1 MEIDFELGSKI
12 LAAVNASGSL
22 EQKALDADILPHPD
36 GKDIFVLH
44 PNMKFPIGKAQA
56 QKVLEKFCI
65 PYSVIENVPCS
76 DGILRFSFGSLH
88 RLGLHLIPYLSY
100 GILNGGM
107 ATSYCET
114 KNNSK
119 FNPGLFE
126 PCRDSF
132 DSLSEKC
139 KGKPKGITPA
149 YINPDGSSG
158 YDFIELKM
166 RSVLR
171 HIRQSQIVTG
181 KGASEYQYPIFQM
194 TSHNTDAKLASRYK
208 EYKNS
213 SVLKEL
219 IAETGVDVTE
229 PLSAVQPLIPVFT
242 PTSDGYPLSFFK
254 DKDGNCYALP
264 GGHGQN
270 FFVLRNIYRKLLDA
284 GKKFV
289 YLGNVDNIGF
299 TITPV
304 ELAVLALSGRQ
315 ATFDFSFKTPVDVK
329 GGILIR
335 ERSGHLTCGDIG
347 RAVSNEFVRKNEEMG
362 IPILFNCAT
371 GLFNLEYLVE
381 NLDRIID
388 NLPIRLSNQN
398 KDIGQYSQ
406 AEQITWEVIG
416 LLDSLIIFAVEK
428 YERFIASKLLM
439 DNMLASDLPCCR
451 SYLAENEETDFVR
464 AVRAVQK
471 GLVWNLKTQY
481 GLELKDGRWV
491 PVSVFS

>member
-1 MEIDFELGSKI
+1 MAIDFELGKKI
-12 LAAVNASGSL
+12 LATVNASRNL
-22 EQKALDADILPHPD
+22 DVKTLDADILPHPD

-44 PNMKFPIGKAQA
+44 SNMKFPISRAQA
-56 QKVLEKFCI
+56 EKVLEKFAI
-65 PYSVIENVPCS
+65 PSSVLEDVPC
-76 DGILRFSFGSLH
+76 DEGTLRFTFDTLH
-88 RLGLHLIPYLSY
+88 CLGLYLIPYLSY

-107 ATSYCET
+107 ATSYCDV

-119 FNPGLFE
+119 FNPELFDQCQNTFE
-126 PCRDSF
+126 
-132 DSLSEKC
+132 SLSEEY

-149 YINPDGSSG
+149 YINPDGSPG

-171 HIRQSQIVTG
+171 HILQSQAVTG
-181 KGASEYQYPIFQM
+181 KPASEYQHALFQM
-194 TSHNTDAKLASRYK
+194 TSYNTDEKLAARYK

-213 SVLKEL
+213 PILKPL
-219 IAETGVDVTE
+219 IEATEVDVTKPE
-229 PLSAVQPLIPVFT
+229 SAIQPLIPAFT
-242 PTSDGYPLSFFK
+242 PTTAGYPLSFFK
-254 DKDGNCYALP
+254 DKNGDYYALP

-270 FFVLRNIYRKLLDA
+270 FIVLRDIYKKLLAA

-304 ELAVLALSGRQ
+304 ELAALALSGRQ
-315 ATFDFSFKTPVDVK
+315 ASFDFSFKTPVDIK

-335 ERSGHLTCGDIG
+335 ERNGRLTCGDIG
-347 RAVSNEFVRKNEEMG
+347 RAVSDAFVKKNEDAG

-381 NLDRIID
+381 NLDRIIE

-428 YERFIASKLLM
+428 NQRFIASKLLM
-439 DNMLASDLPCCR
+439 DNMLASDLECCR
-451 SYLAENEETDFVR
+451 PYLASHEETDFVQ
-464 AVRAVQK
+464 AVRSVQK
-471 GLVWNLKTQY
+471 GLIWNLRTQY
-481 GLELKDGRWV
+481 GLELKNGRWV
-491 PVSVFS
+491 PSL

>member
-1 MEIDFELGSKI
+1 MAIDFELGKKI
-12 LAAVNASGSL
+12 LAAVNASRNL
-22 EQKALDADILPHPD
+22 DVKTLDADILPHPD
-36 GKDIFVLH
+36 GKDIFVLRS
-44 PNMKFPIGKAQA
+44 NMKFPVSKAQTE
-56 QKVLEKFCI
+56 KVLEKFAI
-65 PYSVIENVPCS
+65 PRSVIDDVPCD
-76 DGILRFSFGSLH
+76 DGTLRFTFDTLH
-88 RLGLHLIPYLSY
+88 RLGLYLIPYLSY

-107 ATSYCET
+107 ATSYCDVKGNT
-114 KNNSK
+114 K
-119 FNPGLFE
+119 FNPELFSQTE
-126 PCRDSF
+126 GVF
-132 DSLSEKC
+132 GKLAEKY
-139 KGKPKGITPA
+139 KGQPKGITPA
-149 YINPDGSSG
+149 YINPDGTPG

-171 HIRQSQIVTG
+171 HIEQSQKVTG
-181 KGASEYQYPIFQM
+181 KPVTEYQHAIFQM
-194 TSHNTDAKLASRYK
+194 TSDNTDAKLAAKYK

-213 SVLKEL
+213 PILKEL
-219 IAETGVDVTE
+219 IAQTGVDITE
-229 PLSAVQPLIPVFT
+229 PESAIQPLIPAFT
-242 PTSDGYPLSFFK
+242 PTTDGYPLSLFK
-254 DKDGNCYALP
+254 DKEGNYYGLP

-270 FFVLRNIYRKLLDA
+270 FIVLRDIYKKLLAA

-304 ELAVLALSGRQ
+304 ELAALALSGRQ
-315 ATFDFSFKTPVDVK
+315 ATFDFSFKTPVDIK

-335 ERSGHLTCGDIG
+335 ERNGKLTCGDIG
-347 RAVSNEFVRKNEEMG
+347 RAVSDAFVKKNEDMG

-381 NLDRIID
+381 NLDRIIE

-416 LLDSLIIFAVEK
+416 LLDNLMIFAVEK

-439 DNMLASDLPCCR
+439 DNMLASDLECCHG
-451 SYLAENEETDFVR
+451 YLAEHEDTDFVR

-471 GLVWNLKTQY
+471 GLVWNLKSQY

-491 PVSVFS
+491 PSL

>member
-1 MEIDFELGSKI
+1 MAIDLELGKKI
-12 LAAVNASGSL
+12 LAAVNASRNL
-22 EQKALDADILPHPD
+22 DVKTLDADILPHPD
-36 GKDIFVLH
+36 GKDIFILRS
-44 PNMKFPIGKAQA
+44 NMKFPVSRKLAEKA
-56 QKVLEKFCI
+56 LDKFSI
-65 PYSVIENVPCS
+65 PRSAIDDVPC
-76 DGILRFSFGSLH
+76 DGDTFCFNYKALH
-88 RLGLHLIPYLSY
+88 KLGLYLIPYLSY

-107 ATSYCET
+107 ATSYCDV

-119 FNPGLFE
+119 FNPELFAQCQE
-126 PCRDSF
+126 AF
-132 DSLSEKC
+132 DILTEKY

-149 YINPDGSSG
+149 YINPDGTPG

-171 HIRQSQIVTG
+171 HIKQSQEVTG
-181 KGASEYQYPIFQM
+181 KGASEYQYAIFQM
-194 TSHNTDAKLASRYK
+194 TSDNTDSKLAARYK

-213 SVLKEL
+213 PILKDL
-219 IAETGVDVTE
+219 IAQTGVDVTE
-229 PLSAVQPLIPVFT
+229 PESAIQPLIPAFT
-242 PTSDGYPLSFFK
+242 PTTAGYPLSFFK
-254 DKDGNCYALP
+254 DAEGNYYGLP

-270 FFVLRNIYRKLLDA
+270 FIVLCDIYKKLLDA

-304 ELAVLALSGRQ
+304 ELAALALTGRQ

-335 ERSGHLTCGDIG
+335 ERNGHLTCGDIG
-347 RAVSNEFVRKNEEMG
+347 RAVSEAFVKKNEDMG

-381 NLDRIID
+381 NLEKIIA

-416 LLDSLIIFAVEK
+416 LLDNLMIFAVEK

-439 DNMLASDLPCCR
+439 DNMLASDLECAR
-451 SYLAENEETDFVR
+451 SYLKEHEDSDFVR

-471 GLVWNLKTQY
+471 GLVWNLKSQY
-481 GLELKDGRWV
+481 GLELEEGRWC
-491 PVSVFS
+491 ST

>member
-1 MEIDFELGSKI
+1 MAIDFELGKKI
-12 LAAVNASGSL
+12 LAAVNSSGNL
-22 EQKALDADILPHPD
+22 DAKALDADILPHPD
-36 GKDIFVLH
+36 GKDIFVLRS
-44 PNMKFPIGKAQA
+44 NMKFPVGRAQTG
-56 QKVLEKFCI
+56 KVLEKFSI
-65 PYSVIENVPCS
+65 PRSAIDDVPCT
-76 DGILRFSFGSLH
+76 DGTFRFTYDALH

-107 ATSYCET
+107 ATSYCDVKGNT
-114 KNNSK
+114 K
-119 FNPGLFE
+119 FNPELFSQAE
-126 PCRDSF
+126 QVF
-132 DSLSEKC
+132 LSLAEKC
-139 KGKPKGITPA
+139 KGQPKGITPA
-149 YINPDGSSG
+149 YINPDGTPG

-166 RSVLR
+166 RSLLR
-171 HIRQSQIVTG
+171 HIKQSQEATG
-181 KGASEYQYPIFQM
+181 KPAAEYQNAIFQM

-213 SVLKEL
+213 PILKDL
-219 IAETGVDVTE
+219 IARTGVDVTE
-229 PLSAVQPLIPVFT
+229 PESAVQPLIPAFT
-242 PTSDGYPLSFFK
+242 PVSDGYPLSFFR
-254 DKDGNCYALP
+254 DRNGEYYGLP

-270 FFVLRNIYRKLLDA
+270 FIVLRDIYKKLLA
-284 GKKFV
+284 SGKKFV

-304 ELAVLALSGRQ
+304 ELAALALSGRQ

-335 ERSGHLTCGDIG
+335 ERNGHLTCGDIG
-347 RAVSNEFVRKNEEMG
+347 RAVSNEFVRKNEDAG

-381 NLDRIID
+381 NLDRIIE
-388 NLPIRLSNQN
+388 NLPIRLSSQN

-416 LLDSLIIFAVEK
+416 LLDNLMIFAVEK

-439 DNMLASDLPCCR
+439 DNMLASDLECCR
-451 SYLAENEETDFVR
+451 AYLASHEDTDFVR

-471 GLVWNLKTQY
+471 GLVWNLRAQY
-481 GLELKDGRWV
+481 GLELVNGRWV
-491 PVSVFS
+491 PTN

>member
-1 MEIDFELGSKI
+1 MAIDFELGKKI
-12 LAAVNASGSL
+12 LAAVNASRNL
-22 EQKALDADILPHPD
+22 DVKTLDADILPHPD
-36 GKDIFVLH
+36 GKDIFVLRS
-44 PNMKFPIGKAQA
+44 NMKFPVSKAQTE
-56 QKVLEKFCI
+56 KVLEKFAI
-65 PYSVIENVPCS
+65 PHSVIDDVPCD
-76 DGILRFSFGSLH
+76 DGTLRFTFDTLH
-88 RLGLHLIPYLSY
+88 QLGLYLIPYLSY

-107 ATSYCET
+107 ATSYCDVKGNT
-114 KNNSK
+114 K
-119 FNPGLFE
+119 FNPELFSQTE
-126 PCRDSF
+126 GVF
-132 DSLSEKC
+132 GKLAEKY
-139 KGKPKGITPA
+139 KGQPKGITPA
-149 YINPDGSSG
+149 YINPDGTPG

-171 HIRQSQIVTG
+171 HIEQSQKVTG
-181 KGASEYQYPIFQM
+181 KGAAEYQHAIFQM
-194 TSHNTDAKLASRYK
+194 TSDNTDAKLADKYK

-213 SVLKEL
+213 PILKDL
-219 IAETGVDVTE
+219 IAQTGVDITVPE
-229 PLSAVQPLIPVFT
+229 SAVQPLIPAFT

-254 DKDGNCYALP
+254 DKEGNYYGLP

-270 FFVLRNIYRKLLDA
+270 FIVLRDIYKKLLTA

-304 ELAVLALSGRQ
+304 ELAALALSGRQ
-315 ATFDFSFKTPVDVK
+315 ATFDFSFKTPVDIK

-335 ERSGHLTCGDIG
+335 ERNGKLTCGDIG
-347 RAVSNEFVRKNEEMG
+347 RAVSDAFVKKNEDMG

-381 NLDRIID
+381 NLDRIIE

-416 LLDSLIIFAVEK
+416 LLDNLMIFAVEK

-439 DNMLASDLPCCR
+439 DNMLASNLECCR
-451 SYLAENEETDFVR
+451 GYLAEHEDTDFVR

-471 GLVWNLKTQY
+471 GLVWNLKSQY
-481 GLELKDGRWV
+481 GLELKNGRWV
-491 PVSVFS
+491 PSL

>member
-1 MEIDFELGSKI
+1 MMAVDLELGKKI
-12 LAAVNASGSL
+12 LAAVNASRN
-22 EQKALDADILPHPD
+22 LDAKTLDVDILPHPD
-36 GKDIFVLH
+36 GKDIFVLRS
-44 PNMKFPIGKAQA
+44 NMKFPASKIKADE
-56 QKVLEKFCI
+56 VLDKFSI
-65 PYSVIENVPCS
+65 PRSVIEDVPCD
-76 DGILRFSFGSLH
+76 DGTLRFNFKTLQ

-107 ATSYCET
+107 ATSYCDI

-119 FNPGLFE
+119 FNPELFAQTE
-126 PCRDSF
+126 AVFST
-132 DSLSEKC
+132 LSEKY
-139 KGKPKGITPA
+139 KGQPKGITPA
-149 YINPDGSSG
+149 YINPDGTPG

-171 HIRQSQIVTG
+171 HIQQSQKVTG
-181 KGASEYQYPIFQM
+181 KPASEYQHAIFQM
-194 TSHNTDAKLASRYK
+194 TSDNTDDKLASRYK

-213 SVLKEL
+213 PILKEL
-219 IAETGVDVTE
+219 IAQTGVDITE
-229 PLSAVQPLIPVFT
+229 PESAIQPLIPAFT
-242 PTSDGYPLSFFK
+242 PTAAGYPLSFFK
-254 DKDGNCYALP
+254 DKNGDYYGLP

-270 FFVLRNIYRKLLDA
+270 FIVLRDIYKKLLAA

-335 ERSGHLTCGDIG
+335 ERNGHLTCGDIG
-347 RAVSNEFVRKNEEMG
+347 RAVSDAFVKKNEDAG

-381 NLDRIID
+381 NLDMIIE
-388 NLPIRLSNQN
+388 NLPIRLSSQN

-416 LLDSLIIFAVEK
+416 LLDNLIIFAVEK

-439 DNMLASDLPCCR
+439 DNMLASDLECCR
-451 SYLAENEETDFVR
+451 NYLAENEDTDFVR
-464 AVRAVQK
+464 AVRSVQK
-471 GLVWNLKTQY
+471 GLVWNLKEQY
-481 GLELKDGRWV
+481 GLELKNGRWV
-491 PVSVFS
+491 PSV

>member
-1 MEIDFELGSKI
+1 MAIDFELGRKI
-12 LAAVNASGSL
+12 LAAVNASRNL
-22 EQKALDADILPHPD
+22 DVKTLDADILPHPD
-36 GKDIFVLH
+36 RKDIFVLRS
-44 PNMKFPIGKAQA
+44 NMKFPISRAQTE
-56 QKVLEKFCI
+56 KVLEKFDI
-65 PYSVIENVPCS
+65 PRSVLDDVKCD
-76 DGILRFSFGSLH
+76 DGILRFTYDTLH
-88 RLGLHLIPYLSY
+88 RLGLYLIPYLSY

-107 ATSYCET
+107 ATSYCDV

-119 FNPGLFE
+119 FNPELFALAE
-126 PCRDSF
+126 ADF
-132 DSLSEKC
+132 GKLAQLC
-139 KGKPKGITPA
+139 KGQPKGITPA
-149 YINPDGSSG
+149 YINPDGSPG

-171 HIRQSQIVTG
+171 HIQQSRALTG
-181 KGASEYQYPIFQM
+181 KPASEYQHAVFQM
-194 TSHNTDAKLASRYK
+194 TSYNTDDKLTAKYK

-213 SVLKEL
+213 PILKDL
-219 IAETGVDVTE
+219 IAQTGVDVTE
-229 PLSAVQPLIPVFT
+229 PESAIQPLIPAFT
-242 PTSDGYPLSFFK
+242 PTTAGYPLSFFK
-254 DKDGNCYALP
+254 DKESNYYALP

-270 FFVLRNIYRKLLDA
+270 FIVLRDIYKKLLA
-284 GKKFV
+284 SGKKFV

-304 ELAVLALSGRQ
+304 ELAVLAMTGRQ

-335 ERSGHLTCGDIG
+335 EKNGRLTCGDIG
-347 RAVSNEFVRKNEEMG
+347 RAVSVEFVRKNEEDG

-381 NLDRIID
+381 NLDRIIE

-439 DNMLASDLPCCR
+439 DNMLASDLECCR
-451 SYLAENEETDFVR
+451 SYLASHEDTDFVR
-464 AVRAVQK
+464 AVRSVQK
-471 GLVWNLKTQY
+471 GLKWNLKAQY
-481 GLELKDGRWV
+481 GLELQNDRWM
-491 PVSVFS
+491 PSN

>member
-1 MEIDFELGSKI
+1 MMAIDLELGTKI
-12 LAAVNASGSL
+12 LAAVNASRN
-22 EQKALDADILPHPD
+22 LDVKTLDVDILPHPD
-36 GKDIFVLH
+36 GKDIFVLRS
-44 PNMKFPIGKAQA
+44 NMKFPVSKIKTDE
-56 QKVLEKFCI
+56 VLDKFSI
-65 PYSVIENVPCS
+65 SHSVIEDVPCD
-76 DGILRFSFGSLH
+76 DGMLRFNFKTLH
-88 RLGLHLIPYLSY
+88 RLGLYLIPYLSY

-107 ATSYCET
+107 ATSYCDI

-119 FNPGLFE
+119 FNPELFAQTE
-126 PCRDSF
+126 TVFST
-132 DSLSEKC
+132 LSEKY
-139 KGKPKGITPA
+139 KGQPKGITPA
-149 YINPDGSSG
+149 YINPDGTPG

-171 HIRQSQIVTG
+171 HIQQSRKVTG
-181 KGASEYQYPIFQM
+181 KPASEYQHAIFQM
-194 TSHNTDAKLASRYK
+194 TSDNTDDKLASKYK
-208 EYKNS
+208 EYKTS
-213 SVLKEL
+213 PILKDL
-219 IAETGVDVTE
+219 IAQTGVDITE
-229 PLSAVQPLIPVFT
+229 PESAIQPLIPAFT
-242 PTSDGYPLSFFK
+242 PTAAGYPLSFFK
-254 DKDGNCYALP
+254 NKNGEYYGLP

-270 FFVLRNIYRKLLDA
+270 FIVLRDIYKKLLAA

-335 ERSGHLTCGDIG
+335 ERNGHLTCGDIG
-347 RAVSNEFVRKNEEMG
+347 RAVSDAFVKKNEDAG

-381 NLDRIID
+381 NLDRIIE

-439 DNMLASDLPCCR
+439 DNMLASDLECCR
-451 SYLAENEETDFVR
+451 PYLAEHEDTDFVR

-471 GLVWNLKTQY
+471 GLVWNLREQY
-481 GLELKDGRWV
+481 GLELENSRWV
-491 PVSVFS
+491 PSV

>member
-1 MEIDFELGSKI
+1 MAIDFELGNKI
-12 LAAVNASGSL
+12 LTAINASRNL
-22 EQKALDADILPHPD
+22 EIKALDVDILPHPD
-36 GKDIFVLH
+36 GKDIFVLRS
-44 PNMKFPIGKAQA
+44 NMKFPINKAQA
-56 QKVLEKFCI
+56 EKVLEKFAI
-65 PYSVIENVPCS
+65 PHSVIDDIPCNE
-76 DGILRFSFGSLH
+76 GILHFTFDTLH
-88 RLGLHLIPYLSY
+88 KLGLYLIPYLSY

-107 ATSYCET
+107 ATSYCDV

-119 FNPGLFE
+119 FNPELFAQTE
-126 PCRDSF
+126 SDF
-132 DSLSEKC
+132 GKLAQLC
-139 KGKPKGITPA
+139 KGQPKGITPA
-149 YINPDGSSG
+149 YINPDGSPG

-166 RSVLR
+166 RSILR
-171 HIRQSQIVTG
+171 HIQQSQALTG
-181 KGASEYQYPIFQM
+181 KPASEYQHAIFQM
-194 TSHNTDAKLASRYK
+194 TSYNTDEKLAARYK

-213 SVLKEL
+213 PILREL
-219 IAETGVDVTE
+219 IAQTGVDVTE
-229 PLSAVQPLIPVFT
+229 PESAIQPLIPVFT
-242 PTSDGYPLSFFK
+242 PTTAGYPLSFFK
-254 DKDGNCYALP
+254 DKDKNYYALP

-270 FFVLRNIYRKLLDA
+270 FIVLRDIYKKLLKA

-304 ELAVLALSGRQ
+304 ELAVLALSERQ
-315 ATFDFSFKTPVDVK
+315 ATFDFSFKTPVDIK

-335 ERSGHLTCGDIG
+335 ERNGHLTCGDIG
-347 RAVSNEFVRKNEEMG
+347 RAVSNEFVKKNEDAG

-381 NLDRIID
+381 NLERIIE

-439 DNMLASDLPCCR
+439 DNMLASDLECCR
-451 SYLAENEETDFVR
+451 SYLAQHEDTDFVR
-464 AVRAVQK
+464 AVRSVQK
-471 GLVWNLKTQY
+471 GLVWNLKEQY
-481 GLELKDGRWV
+481 GLELQNGRWTA
-491 PVSVFS
+491 SN

>member
-1 MEIDFELGSKI
+1 MMAIDFELGKKI
-12 LAAVNASGSL
+12 LAAVNESRNL
-22 EQKALDADILPHPD
+22 EARTLDVDILPHPD
-36 GKDIFVLH
+36 GKDIFVLRS
-44 PNMKFPIGKAQA
+44 NMKFPVSRAKADEA
-56 QKVLEKFCI
+56 LEKFSI
-65 PYSVIENVPCS
+65 PCSVLDDVPC
-76 DGILRFSFGSLH
+76 DGDTLRFNFRTLH

-107 ATSYCET
+107 ATSYCDV

-119 FNPGLFE
+119 FNPELFA
-126 PCRDSF
+126 R
-132 DSLSEKC
+132 SEADFGKLAQFC
-139 KGKPKGITPA
+139 KGQPKGITPA
-149 YINPDGSSG
+149 YINPDGTPG

-171 HIRQSQIVTG
+171 HIQQSRQVTG
-181 KGASEYQYPIFQM
+181 KPASEYQHAIFQM
-194 TSHNTDAKLASRYK
+194 TSDNTDTKLAARYR
-208 EYKNS
+208 EYKKS
-213 SVLKEL
+213 PILKDL
-219 IAETGVDVTE
+219 ITRTGVDVTE
-229 PLSAVQPLIPVFT
+229 PESAVQPLIPAFT
-242 PTSDGYPLSFFK
+242 PTAAGYPLSFFK
-254 DKDGNCYALP
+254 DKNGEYYGLP

-270 FFVLRNIYRKLLDA
+270 FIVLRDIYKKLLKA

-335 ERSGHLTCGDIG
+335 ERNGHLTCGDIG
-347 RAVSNEFVRKNEEMG
+347 RAVSDEFVRKNEDAG

-381 NLDRIID
+381 NLDRIIE
-388 NLPIRLSNQN
+388 NLPIRLSSQN

-439 DNMLASDLPCCR
+439 DNMLASDLECCR
-451 SYLAENEETDFVR
+451 SYLAENEDTDFVR
-464 AVRAVQK
+464 AVRSVQK
-471 GLVWNLKTQY
+471 GLVWNLREQY
-481 GLELKDGRWV
+481 GLELKNGRWE
-491 PVSVFS
+491 PSV

>member
-1 MEIDFELGSKI
+1 MAIDFELGRKI
-12 LAAVNASGSL
+12 LAAVNASRNL
-22 EQKALDADILPHPD
+22 DVKTLDADILPHPD
-36 GKDIFVLH
+36 GKDIFVLRS
-44 PNMKFPIGKAQA
+44 NMKFPISRAQTE
-56 QKVLEKFCI
+56 KVLEKFDI
-65 PYSVIENVPCS
+65 PRSVIADVKCD
-76 DGILRFSFGSLH
+76 DGILRFTYDTLH
-88 RLGLHLIPYLSY
+88 RLGLYLIPYLSY

-107 ATSYCET
+107 ATSYCDV

-119 FNPGLFE
+119 FNPELFALAE
-126 PCRDSF
+126 ADF
-132 DSLSEKC
+132 GKLAQLC
-139 KGKPKGITPA
+139 KGQPKGITPA
-149 YINPDGSSG
+149 YINPDGSPG

-171 HIRQSQIVTG
+171 HIQQSQALTG
-181 KGASEYQYPIFQM
+181 KPASEYQHAVFQM
-194 TSHNTDAKLASRYK
+194 TSYNTDEKLTARYK

-213 SVLKEL
+213 PILKDL
-219 IAETGVDVTE
+219 IAQTGVNVTE
-229 PLSAVQPLIPVFT
+229 PESAIQPLIPAFT
-242 PTSDGYPLSFFK
+242 PTTAGYPLAFFK
-254 DKDGNCYALP
+254 DKEGNYYALP

-270 FFVLRNIYRKLLDA
+270 FIVLRDIYKKLLA
-284 GKKFV
+284 SGKKFI

-304 ELAVLALSGRQ
+304 ELAVLALTGRQ

-335 ERSGHLTCGDIG
+335 EKNGRLTCGDIG
-347 RAVSNEFVRKNEEMG
+347 RAVSVEFVRKNEEDG

-381 NLDRIID
+381 NLDRIIE

-439 DNMLASDLPCCR
+439 DNMLASDLECCR
-451 SYLAENEETDFVR
+451 SYIASHEDTDFVR
-464 AVRAVQK
+464 AVRSVQK
-471 GLVWNLKTQY
+471 GLVWNLKSQY
-481 GLELKDGRWV
+481 GLELRNGRWM
-491 PVSVFS
+491 PSN

>member
-1 MEIDFELGSKI
+1 MMAVDLELGKKI
-12 LAAVNASGSL
+12 LAAVNASRN
-22 EQKALDADILPHPD
+22 LDVKTLDVDILPHPD
-36 GKDIFVLH
+36 GKDIFVLRS
-44 PNMKFPIGKAQA
+44 NMKFPASKIKADE
-56 QKVLEKFCI
+56 VLDKFSI
-65 PYSVIENVPCS
+65 PRSVIEDVPCD
-76 DGILRFSFGSLH
+76 DGTLRFNFKTLQ

-107 ATSYCET
+107 ATSYCDI

-119 FNPGLFE
+119 FNPELFAQTE
-126 PCRDSF
+126 AVFST
-132 DSLSEKC
+132 LSEKY
-139 KGKPKGITPA
+139 KGQPKGITPA
-149 YINPDGSSG
+149 YINPDGTPG

-171 HIRQSQIVTG
+171 HIQQSQKVTG
-181 KGASEYQYPIFQM
+181 KPASEYQHAIFQM
-194 TSHNTDAKLASRYK
+194 TSDNTDDKLASRYK

-213 SVLKEL
+213 PILKEL
-219 IAETGVDVTE
+219 IAQTGVDITE
-229 PLSAVQPLIPVFT
+229 PESAIQPLIPAFT
-242 PTSDGYPLSFFK
+242 PTAAGYPLSFFK
-254 DKDGNCYALP
+254 DKNGDYYGLP

-270 FFVLRNIYRKLLDA
+270 FIVLRDIYKKLLA
-284 GKKFV
+284 ARKKFV

-335 ERSGHLTCGDIG
+335 ERNGHLTCGDIG
-347 RAVSNEFVRKNEEMG
+347 RAVSDAFVKKNEDAG

-381 NLDRIID
+381 HLDMIIE
-388 NLPIRLSNQN
+388 NLPIRLSSQN

-416 LLDSLIIFAVEK
+416 LLDNLIIFAVEK

-439 DNMLASDLPCCR
+439 DNMLASDLECCR
-451 SYLAENEETDFVR
+451 NYLAENEDTDFVR
-464 AVRAVQK
+464 AVRSVQK
-471 GLVWNLKTQY
+471 GLVWNLKEQY
-481 GLELKDGRWV
+481 GLELKNGRWV
-491 PVSVFS
+491 PSV

>member
-1 MEIDFELGSKI
+1 MMAIDFELGKKI
-12 LAAVNASGSL
+12 LAAVNASRNL
-22 EQKALDADILPHPD
+22 DIKTLDADILPHPD

-44 PNMKFPIGKAQA
+44 SNMKFPISKVQA
-56 QKVLEKFCI
+56 EKVLEKFAI
-65 PYSVIENVPCS
+65 PHSVIEDIPCN
-76 DGILRFSFGSLH
+76 DGILRFTFSTLH
-88 RLGLHLIPYLSY
+88 RLGLYLIPYLSY

-107 ATSYCET
+107 ATSYCDV

-119 FNPGLFE
+119 FNPELFAQTE
-126 PCRDSF
+126 SVF
-132 DSLSEKC
+132 SVLSEKY
-139 KGKPKGITPA
+139 KGQPKGITPA
-149 YINPDGSSG
+149 YINPDGTPG
-158 YDFIELKM
+158 FDFIELKM

-171 HIRQSQIVTG
+171 HIQQSQEVTG
-181 KGASEYQYPIFQM
+181 RPASDYDHSIFQM
-194 TSHNTDAKLASRYK
+194 TSDNTDAKLAARYR

-213 SVLKEL
+213 PILKEL
-219 IAETGVDVTE
+219 IARTGVDITE
-229 PLSAVQPLIPVFT
+229 PESAIQPLIPAFT
-242 PTSDGYPLSFFK
+242 PTSAGYPLSFFK
-254 DKDGNCYALP
+254 DRNGDYYGLP

-270 FFVLRNIYRKLLDA
+270 FIVLRDIYKKLLDA

-335 ERSGHLTCGDIG
+335 ERNGHLTCGDIG
-347 RAVSNEFVRKNEEMG
+347 RAVSDAFVKKNEDAG

-381 NLDRIID
+381 NLDRIIE

-439 DNMLASDLPCCR
+439 DNMLASDLECCHP
-451 SYLAENEETDFVR
+451 YLDSHEDTDFVR
-464 AVRAVQK
+464 AVRSVQK

-481 GLELKDGRWV
+481 GLELKEGRWV
-491 PVSVFS
+491 PAD

>member
-1 MEIDFELGSKI
+1 MMAIDLELGKKI
-12 LAAVNASGSL
+12 LAAVNASRN
-22 EQKALDADILPHPD
+22 LDAKTLDVDILPHPD
-36 GKDIFVLH
+36 GKDIFVLRS
-44 PNMKFPIGKAQA
+44 NMKFLVSKIKADE
-56 QKVLEKFCI
+56 VLDKFSI
-65 PYSVIENVPCS
+65 PRSVIEDVPCD
-76 DGILRFSFGSLH
+76 DGTLRFNFKTLH

-107 ATSYCET
+107 ATSYCDI

-119 FNPGLFE
+119 FNPELFAQTE
-126 PCRDSF
+126 TVFSI
-132 DSLSEKC
+132 LSEKY
-139 KGKPKGITPA
+139 KGQPKGITPA
-149 YINPDGSSG
+149 YINPDGTPG

-171 HIRQSQIVTG
+171 HIQQSRKVTG
-181 KGASEYQYPIFQM
+181 KPASEYQHAIFQM
-194 TSHNTDAKLASRYK
+194 TSNNTDDKLASKYK

-213 SVLKEL
+213 PILKDL
-219 IAETGVDVTE
+219 IAQAGVDITE
-229 PLSAVQPLIPVFT
+229 PESAIQPLIPAFT
-242 PTSDGYPLSFFK
+242 PTAAGYPLSFFK
-254 DKDGNCYALP
+254 DKNGDYYGLP

-270 FFVLRNIYRKLLDA
+270 FIVLRDIYKKLLAA

-335 ERSGHLTCGDIG
+335 ERNGHLTCGDIG
-347 RAVSNEFVRKNEEMG
+347 RAVSDAFVKKNEDAG

-381 NLDRIID
+381 NLDRIIE

-416 LLDSLIIFAVEK
+416 LLDNLIIFAVEK

-439 DNMLASDLPCCR
+439 DNMLASDLKCCR
-451 SYLAENEETDFVR
+451 NYLTENEDTDFVR

-471 GLVWNLKTQY
+471 GLVWNLREQY
-481 GLELKDGRWV
+481 GLELKNGRWD
-491 PVSVFS
+491 PSV

>member
-1 MEIDFELGSKI
+1 MAIDFELGKKI
-12 LAAVNASGSL
+12 LAAVNASRNL
-22 EQKALDADILPHPD
+22 DVKTLDADILPHPD
-36 GKDIFVLH
+36 GKDIFILRS
-44 PNMKFPIGKAQA
+44 NMKFPISRAQT
-56 QKVLEKFCI
+56 EKMLDKFGI
-65 PYSVIENVPCS
+65 PHSSIDDVPCT
-76 DGILRFSFGSLH
+76 DGTCHFTYDTLH

-107 ATSYCET
+107 ATSYCDV

-119 FNPGLFE
+119 FNSDLFAQAE
-126 PCRDSF
+126 ADF
-132 DSLSEKC
+132 GKMAQLC
-139 KGKPKGITPA
+139 KGQPKGITPA
-149 YINPDGSSG
+149 YINPDGSPG
-158 YDFIELKM
+158 YEFIELKM

-171 HIRQSQIVTG
+171 HIQQSQALTG
-181 KGASEYQYPIFQM
+181 KPASEYQHAIFQM
-194 TSHNTDAKLASRYK
+194 TSENTDARLAAKYK

-213 SVLKEL
+213 PILKDL
-219 IAETGVDVTE
+219 ITRTGVDVTE
-229 PLSAVQPLIPVFT
+229 PESAIQPLIPAFT
-242 PTSDGYPLSFFK
+242 PTSAGYPLSFFK
-254 DKDGNCYALP
+254 DRDGNYYGLP

-270 FFVLRNIYRKLLDA
+270 FIVLRDIYKKLLAA

-304 ELAVLALSGRQ
+304 ELAALALSGRQ

-335 ERSGHLTCGDIG
+335 ERNGHLTCGDIG
-347 RAVSNEFVRKNEEMG
+347 RAVSNEFVKKNEDAG

-381 NLDRIID
+381 NLDRIIE

-416 LLDSLIIFAVEK
+416 LLDNLMIFAVEK

-439 DNMLASDLPCCR
+439 DNMLASDLECCR
-451 SYLAENEETDFVR
+451 PYLAEHEDTDFVR
-464 AVRAVQK
+464 AVRSVQK
-471 GLVWNLKTQY
+471 GLVWNLREQY
-481 GLELKDGRWV
+481 GLELKGGRWV
-491 PVSVFS
+491 PSV

>member
-1 MEIDFELGSKI
+1 MAIDFELGKKI
-12 LAAVNASGSL
+12 LAAVNASRNL
-22 EQKALDADILPHPD
+22 EEKTLDADILPHPD
-36 GKDIFVLH
+36 GKDIFVLRS
-44 PNMKFPIGKAQA
+44 NLKFPVGTAQTE
-56 QKVLEKFCI
+56 KVLEKFSI
-65 PYSVIENVPCS
+65 PHSVIEDIPCN
-76 DGILRFSFGSLH
+76 DGILRFTFDTLH
-88 RLGLHLIPYLSY
+88 RLGLYLIPYLSY

-107 ATSYCET
+107 ATSYCDVKGNT
-114 KNNSK
+114 M
-119 FNPGLFE
+119 FNPELFAQTE
-126 PCRDSF
+126 AIF
-132 DSLSEKC
+132 GTLSEKY
-139 KGKPKGITPA
+139 KGLPKGITPA
-149 YINPDGSSG
+149 YINPDGTPG

-171 HIRQSQIVTG
+171 HIQQSQKITG
-181 KGASEYQYPIFQM
+181 RTAADYQHAIFQM
-194 TSHNTDAKLASRYK
+194 TSGNTDAKLAARYK

-213 SVLKEL
+213 PILKPL
-219 IAETGVDVTE
+219 IEATGIDITE
-229 PLSAVQPLIPVFT
+229 PESRIQPLIPAFT
-242 PTSDGYPLSFFK
+242 PTTAGYPLSFFK
-254 DKDGNCYALP
+254 DKNGEFYGLP

-270 FFVLRNIYRKLLDA
+270 FIVLRDIYKKLLDA
-284 GKKFV
+284 GKNFV

-315 ATFDFSFKTPVDVK
+315 ASFDFSFKTPVDVK

-335 ERSGHLTCGDIG
+335 EKNGHLTCGDIG
-347 RAVSNEFVRKNEEMG
+347 RAVSDEFVKKNEDAG

-398 KDIGQYSQ
+398 KDIGRYSQ

-439 DNMLASDLPCCR
+439 DNMLASDLECCK
-451 SYLAENEETDFVR
+451 SYLASHEDTDFVR

-481 GLELKDGRWV
+481 GLELHNGRWTA
-491 PVSVFS
+491 SN

>member
-1 MEIDFELGSKI
+1 MMAIDLELGTKI
-12 LAAVNASGSL
+12 LAAVNASRN
-22 EQKALDADILPHPD
+22 LDVKTLDVDILPHPD
-36 GKDIFVLH
+36 GKDIFVLRS
-44 PNMKFPIGKAQA
+44 NMKFPVSKIKTDE
-56 QKVLEKFCI
+56 VLDKFSI
-65 PYSVIENVPCS
+65 SHSVIEDVPCD
-76 DGILRFSFGSLH
+76 DGMLRFNFETLH
-88 RLGLHLIPYLSY
+88 RLGLYLIPYLSY

-107 ATSYCET
+107 ATSYCDI

-119 FNPGLFE
+119 FNPELFAQTE
-126 PCRDSF
+126 TVFST
-132 DSLSEKC
+132 LSEKY
-139 KGKPKGITPA
+139 KGQPKGITPA
-149 YINPDGSSG
+149 YINPDGTPG

-171 HIRQSQIVTG
+171 HIQQSRKVTG
-181 KGASEYQYPIFQM
+181 KPASEYQHAIFQM
-194 TSHNTDAKLASRYK
+194 TSDNTDDKLASKYK
-208 EYKNS
+208 EYKTS
-213 SVLKEL
+213 PILKDL
-219 IAETGVDVTE
+219 IAQTGVDITE
-229 PLSAVQPLIPVFT
+229 PESAIQPLIPAFT
-242 PTSDGYPLSFFK
+242 PTAAGYPLSFFK
-254 DKDGNCYALP
+254 NKNGEYYGLP

-270 FFVLRNIYRKLLDA
+270 FIVLRDIYKKLLAA

-335 ERSGHLTCGDIG
+335 ERNGHLTCGDIG
-347 RAVSNEFVRKNEEMG
+347 RAVSDAFVKKNEDAG

-381 NLDRIID
+381 NLDRIIE

-439 DNMLASDLPCCR
+439 DNMLASDLECCR
-451 SYLAENEETDFVR
+451 PYLAEHEDTDFVR

-471 GLVWNLKTQY
+471 GLVWNLREQY
-481 GLELKDGRWV
+481 GLELENSRWV
-491 PVSVFS
+491 PSV